1 MLGRQAAQLNL
12 YSIMNNTQIARPHV
26 PPAVTVSPP
35 PSGFPHWP
43 LPWLCPGGPWCT
55 PRNLF
60 VTFFVATLKL
70 HGPHITRHG
79 PQVKTESFSLS
90 CLSLPN
96 LAMYLNYDG
105 IVIVPSHCRG
115 VGDLDMWI
123 YIRYGSCC
131 QGLVYPRPYCQ
142 STGPLMIVYSPKPP
156 PNSLELL
163 LIILKQNLFNVIMW
177 MCEKHAL

>member
-1 MLGRQAAQLNL
+1 
-12 YSIMNNTQIARPHV
+12 MNCSGNCKLSQKKSLACIYFDILDR
-26 PPAVTVSPP
+26 SPP

-43 LPWLCPGGPWCT
+43 LPWLCPGGPWCI
-55 PRNLF
+55 PRNLCVTLF
-60 VTFFVATLKL
+60 VTTFKL
-70 HGPHITRHG
+70 HGPHFTRHG

-105 IVIVPSHCRG
+105 IVPSHCWG

-131 QGLVYPRPYCQ
+131 QRLDDCVFPQ
-142 STGPLMIVYSPKPP
+142 ISPKSP
-156 PNSLELL
+156 PNSLEPL
-163 LIILKQNLFNVIMW
+163 LIILNQNLFNVIMW
-177 MCEKHAL
+177 MCERHAL